1 MYLSVKQVKPLED
14 FKLLLTFENGEARIF
29 DMNPYLEKGIFK
41 ELKDIRMFN
50 SVKVSFDS
58 IEWQNEAD
66 MDPEVLYED
75 SIPYYKDNN

>member
-41 ELKDIRMFN
+41 ELKDIGMFN

>member
-41 ELKDIRMFN
+41 ELKDIVMFN

-75 SIPYYKDNN
+75 SIPYYKE

>member
-41 ELKDIRMFN
+41 ELKDIQLFN

-66 MDPEVLYED
+66 MDPEMLYED
-75 SIPYYKDNN
+75 SILYYKE

>member
-14 FKLLLTFENGEARIF
+14 FKLLLTFEIGEARIF

-41 ELKDIRMFN
+41 ELKDIVMFN

-75 SIPYYKDNN
+75 SIPYYKE